1 MLFAFF
7 MWYWSVVAVKSLS
20 SFACMNRKRFSPQM
34 HILLKELEHPGRLIA
49 MISPPST
56 GKVLSF
62 LRLMYADTWSRPEIV
77 VYTYL
82 SSLQQHRSVSRARRG
97 EHAVMQQSE
106 RWVQTQPANFDGVV
120 RGGES
125 GDDSNNNNKYHFTPR
140 PAVRLATS
148 ELNKSCA
155 QRSEISLARLTQ
167 TNTEK
172 GRIFAHTPMVF
183 MRKQC
188 AVQADVL
195 GVLLF

>member
-1 MLFAFF
+1 

-62 LRLMYADTWSRPEIV
+62 LRLMYADTSSSPEIV

-106 RWVQTQPANFDGVV
+106 R
-120 RGGES
+120 
-125 GDDSNNNNKYHFTPR
+125 
-140 PAVRLATS
+140 
-148 ELNKSCA
+148 
-155 QRSEISLARLTQ
+155 
-167 TNTEK
+167 
-172 GRIFAHTPMVF
+172 
-183 MRKQC
+183 
-188 AVQADVL
+188 
-195 GVLLF
+195 